1 MSYVSSLIE
10 VVTDDGRTASVD
22 VNTITVMVSP
32 YERAGSG
39 KTKIYHTDGFLV
51 AGYNRDQVVKMVE
64 DKRRELWEAQQAQIK
79 DQHNTNL
86 LVLMKILEAVTPPKT
101 ITLNLDDDEKKLRFP
116 SLLPD
121 VAVHV
126 VDEAE
131 IINWKESGEEGVTE
145 LLLTGDRKLR
155 TPLTYR
161 EVTEMVIKAR
171 GVFSP
176 DTQGYIKD
184 LINKTK

>member
-79 DQHNTNL
+79 DQHNANL
-86 LVLMKILEAVTPPKT
+86 LVLMRILEAVTPPKP
-101 ITLNLDDDEKKLRFP
+101 LR
-116 SLLPD
+116 
-121 VAVHV
+121 
-126 VDEAE
+126 
-131 IINWKESGEEGVTE
+131 
-145 LLLTGDRKLR
+145 
-155 TPLTYR
+155 
-161 EVTEMVIKAR
+161 
-171 GVFSP
+171 
-176 DTQGYIKD
+176 
-184 LINKTK
+184 LISTMTKRS

>member
-10 VVTDDGRTASVD
+10 ITTDDGRIASVD
-22 VNTITVMVSP
+22 VNTITIMVRP
-32 YERAGSG
+32 HEQGGDG

-51 AGYNRDQVVKMVE
+51 AGYNREQVVKMVE
-64 DKRRELWEAQQAQIK
+64 EKRRELWEAQQAQIK
-79 DQHNTNL
+79 DQHNANL
-86 LVLMKILEAVTPPKT
+86 LVLMRILEAVTPAKP
-101 ITLNLDDDEKKLRFP
+101 IVLNVDDEETKLTFP

-161 EVTEMVIKAR
+161 EVTGMVVKAR
-171 GVFSP
+171 GLFSA